1 MTVKELISHLKTFAD
16 NAEVDGRFVL
26 TYRNE
31 EYLFAVQKAEN
42 ESAEEQKV
50 EQHKIGFVG

>member
-1 MTVKELISHLKTFAD
+1 MTVKELIRHLKTFAD

-26 TYRNE
+26 TYGNE

-42 ESAEEQKV
+42 ENAEEPKT
-50 EQHKIGFVG
+50 EQRKIGFVG

>member
-1 MTVKELISHLKTFAD
+1 MTVKELIRHLKTFAD

-26 TYRNE
+26 TYGNE

-50 EQHKIGFVG
+50 EQRRIGFVG